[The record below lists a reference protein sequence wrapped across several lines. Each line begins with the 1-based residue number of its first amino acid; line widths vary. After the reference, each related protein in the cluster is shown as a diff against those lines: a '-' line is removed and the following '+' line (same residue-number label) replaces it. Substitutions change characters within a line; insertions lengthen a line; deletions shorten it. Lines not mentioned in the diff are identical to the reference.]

1 MTTILLLT
9 GQIGSGKST
18 VAARVVAL
26 AKERGLRCD
35 GLLCPARLD
44 ESGRKVGIDG
54 LRLGT
59 GERRPLA
66 DRDLSQ
72 PGLRCGI
79 WRFEPGAM
87 EWVLAAL
94 MDAIRQRP
102 DVLVVDEIG
111 PMELLENRGLA
122 PVLPE
127 LQAGKVP
134 LAIVLVRRGFLA
146 ALMERLAGCDLKVY
160 EATPA
165 TRDALPDDIAREHL
179 GDSVPEARSG
189 GGG

>member
-1 MTTILLLT
+1 MTTVVLLT

-18 VAARVVAL
+18 VAARIVAL
-26 AKERGLRCD
+26 AQGRGLRSD

-44 ESGRKVGIDG
+44 ERGRKVGIDG

-72 PGLRCGI
+72 PGVHCGI
-79 WRFEPGAM
+79 WRFEPEAM
-87 EWVLAAL
+87 EWMLAAL
-94 MDAIRQRP
+94 LDAIRQRP

-122 PVLPE
+122 PVIPE
-127 LQAGKVP
+127 LTAGTVP
-134 LAIVLVRRGFLA
+134 LAIVLVRRAFLA
-146 ALMERLAGCDLKVY
+146 ALVERLAGCQVKVY
-160 EATPA
+160 EVTQA
-165 TRDALPDDIAREHL
+165 TRDALPEQIAREHL
-179 GDSVPEARSG
+179 
-189 GGG
+189 

>member
-1 MTTILLLT
+1 MTTVLLLT
-9 GQIGSGKST
+9 GQIGCGKST
-18 VAARVVAL
+18 VAARVAAL
-26 AKERGLRCD
+26 AEAHGLRCD

-44 ESGRKVGIDG
+44 DQGRKVGIDG

-72 PGLRCGI
+72 SGLRCGI

-87 EWVLAAL
+87 EWMLAAL
-94 MDAIRQRP
+94 MDAIRRRP

-122 PVLPE
+122 PVIPE
-127 LQAGKVP
+127 LKAGKVP
-134 LAIVLVRRGFLA
+134 LAVVLVRRAFLA
-146 ALMERLAGCDLKVY
+146 ALVERLAGCKVQVY
-160 EATPA
+160 EVTEA
-165 TRDALPDDIAREHL
+165 TRDALPDDIARQHL
-179 GDSVPEARSG
+179 PS
-189 GGG
+189 

>member
-1 MTTILLLT
+1 MTTVLLMT
-9 GQIGSGKST
+9 GHIGIGKST

-26 AKERGLRCD
+26 AQERGLRCD
-35 GLLCPARLD
+35 GLLCQARLD
-44 ESGRKVGIDG
+44 ENGHKVGIDG

-66 DRDLSQ
+66 DKDLSQ
-72 PGLRCGI
+72 PGVRCGI

-87 EWVLAAL
+87 EWSLATVL
-94 MDAIRQRP
+94 DAVQQRP

-122 PVLPE
+122 PVIPE
-127 LQAGKVP
+127 LRAGKVP
-134 LAIVLVRRGFLA
+134 LAIVVVRVGVLA

-160 EATPA
+160 EVTRA
-165 TRDALPDDIAREHL
+165 TRDALPEQIAREWFC
-179 GDSVPEARSG
+179 DSAP
-189 GGG
+189 